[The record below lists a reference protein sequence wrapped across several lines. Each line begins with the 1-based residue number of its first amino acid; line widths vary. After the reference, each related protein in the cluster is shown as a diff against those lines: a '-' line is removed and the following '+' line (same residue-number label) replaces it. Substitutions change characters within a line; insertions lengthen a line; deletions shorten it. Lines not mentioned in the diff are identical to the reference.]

1 MACMNEQLL
10 SEILGDAELYH
21 ESLVG
26 SDGPWVCE
34 ALVIDTKPEPDR
46 ICVFDIRGEPC
57 NVFFPNNFPE
67 GEARYD
73 KLRTELYKLNE
84 KVLEDL

>member
-1 MACMNEQLL
+1 MALVNEQLL

-21 ESLVG
+21 ESLDG
-26 SDGPWVCE
+26 PHGPWVWE
-34 ALVIDTKPEPDR
+34 ALVIDTKVGPDR
-46 ICVFDIRGEPC
+46 IYVSDVRGDRR

-84 KVLEDL
+84 SVVDEL